1 LQYASSGDLFLYTL
15 AIVQL
20 AIPSLLKM
28 RSFVLLAAAALPLA
42 QGIRIVQSN
51 DDGWS
56 EANLR
61 SATVFHMPTIVGL
74 TITGPSSMSLKT
86 LVNSSCFLDLR
97 RISQELVCSITE
109 YVLAYAD
116 DVQARLMLHQRKSMP
131 MAAFTLRAQE
141 EAHRQA
147 QMPLTQD

>member
-61 SATVFHMPTIVGL
+61 SATVFHLPTIVDL

-86 LVNSSCFLDLR
+86 PVNSSCFLDPR
-97 RISQELVCSITE
+97 RISQEPVCSITE

-116 DVQARLMLHQRKSMP
+116 DI
-131 MAAFTLRAQE
+131 
-141 EAHRQA
+141 
-147 QMPLTQD
+147 